1 MLDCCEILCLGD
13 IILDTYCEGL
23 VERISPEAPIP
34 ILKVESNKKKDLGGS
49 GNVARNITA
58 AGNKCHLISIVGNDN
73 NAKILRELCKV
84 TKDLTFD
91 LIVDKTRCTTKKQ
104 RFVSGNHQI
113 LRVDS
118 ETREYISSEVEDNI
132 FDRFLKN
139 LKHVNVVI
147 ISDYKKGMLTKS
159 LLKKIIRT
167 CRAKKKIVIID
178 PKDKDFS
185 IYANANI
192 ITPNQKELFEATD
205 PDLNVSDNS
214 VEKLSKEIIKLY
226 GFDTVITTRSSD
238 GISVVNKNSK
248 IFHLPS
254 RAKEVFDVSG
264 AGDTVVSYIASG
276 IVRKLSLT
284 DSVKEAN
291 EAAGIAVGR
300 FGTTRVF
307 REEIENRINS
317 NSKVCKLNELI
328 EQINMNKYK
337 KIGFTNGCFD
347 LIHQGHI
354 DYLKKS
360 SERCDFFI
368 LALNSDSS
376 VKKIKG
382 LSRPIIDQKERS
394 EILAH
399 YDFIDRIIIFD
410 EKTPLNIIKKI
421 RPQFLFKGDD
431 YKISQ
436 VVGAKEIERWG
447 GKVVLIKCIKGKS
460 TSKIIERIKN
470 GT

>member
-1 MLDCCEILCLGD
+1 MPESCEIICLGD
-13 IILDTYCEGL
+13 IILDTYCDGL

-34 ILKVESNKKKDLGGS
+34 ILKVKSDKKKDLGGS

-58 AGNKCHLISIVGNDN
+58 AGNKCHLISIVGNDS
-73 NAKILRELCKV
+73 NAKILRQLCKK
-84 TKDLTFD
+84 TEDLTFD
-91 LIVDKTRCTTKKQ
+91 LIVDKERCTTNKQ
-104 RFVSGNHQI
+104 RFVSGNQQI

-118 ETREYISSEVEDNI
+118 ESEEYISNRIENI
-132 FDRFLKN
+132 IFERFLKKLN
-139 LKHVNVVI
+139 FVNAVI

-159 LLKKIIRT
+159 LLKKIIHT
-167 CRAKKKIVIID
+167 CRAKKKIVIVD

-192 ITPNQKELFEATD
+192 ITPNQKELFEATE
-205 PDLNVSDNS
+205 PDLNVSDYS
-214 VEKLSKEIIKLY
+214 VDKLSKKIIKLH

-238 GISVVNKNSK
+238 GISVVNKNTK

-254 RAKEVFDVSG
+254 KAKEVFDVSG

-276 IVRKLSLT
+276 IVRKLSLI
-284 DSVKEAN
+284 DSVKQAN
-291 EAAGIAVGR
+291 EAAGVAVGR
-300 FGTTRVF
+300 FGTARVF
-307 REEIENRINS
+307 KEEVENRINKH
-317 NSKVCKLNELI
+317 SKICKLNELT
-328 EQINMNKYK
+328 EQIKMNKFK
-337 KIGFTNGCFD
+337 RIGFTNGCFD

-360 SERCDFFI
+360 SEKCDFFI

-382 LSRPIIDQKERS
+382 FSRPIICQSERS

-421 RPQFLFKGDD
+421 KPQFLFKGDD

-436 VVGAKEIERWG
+436 VVGAKEIKKWG

>member
-1 MLDCCEILCLGD
+1 MVNSCQILCLGD
-13 IILDTYCEGL
+13 IILDAYCEGL

-34 ILKVESNKKKDLGGS
+34 ILKVENNKKKDLGGS

-73 NAKILRELCKV
+73 NAKLLRDLCKK
-84 TKDLTFD
+84 TRDLTFD
-91 LIVDKTRCTTKKQ
+91 LVVDKTRKTTKKQ
-104 RFVSGNHQI
+104 RFVSGNQQI

-118 ETREYISSEVEDNI
+118 ESKEYITTKIEDNV
-132 FDRFLKN
+132 FKKFLK
-139 LKHVNVVI
+139 KIKSVNVVV

-159 LLKKIIRT
+159 LLTKIIDK
-167 CRAKKKIVIID
+167 CRNMKKIVIID

-192 ITPNQKELFEATD
+192 ITPNQKELFEATE
-205 PDLNVSDNS
+205 PESNVSDYS
-214 VEKLSKEIIKLY
+214 VEKLSKKIIKLY
-226 GFDTVITTRSSD
+226 GFDTVITTRSSE
-238 GISVVNKNSK
+238 GISLVNKNFK
-248 IFHLPS
+248 TLHLPS
-254 RAKEVFDVSG
+254 QAKEVFDVSG

-276 IVRKLSLT
+276 IVRELSII
-284 DSVKEAN
+284 DSVKQAN

-300 FGTTRVF
+300 FGTTTVL
-307 REEIENRINS
+307 REEIENRVNK
-317 NSKVCKLNELI
+317 NSKICKLSELI
-328 EQINMNKYK
+328 EQIRKNKYK
-337 KIGFTNGCFD
+337 RIGFTNGCFD
-347 LIHQGHI
+347 LIHQGHL

-360 SERCDFFI
+360 SEKCDFFI

-376 VKKIKG
+376 VKKLKG
-382 LSRPIIDQKERS
+382 LSRPIIDQSERS

-399 YDFIDRIIIFD
+399 YNFIDRIIIFD

>member
-34 ILKVESNKKKDLGGS
+34 ILKVESDKKKDLGGS

-73 NAKILRELCKV
+73 NAKILRELCKA

-118 ETREYISSEVEDNI
+118 ESREYISNEVEDNI
-132 FDRFLKN
+132 FDKFLKN
-139 LKHVNVVI
+139 LKYVNVVI

-192 ITPNQKELFEATD
+192 ITPNQKELFEATN
-205 PDLNVSDNS
+205 PGLNVSDNS
-214 VEKLSKEIIKLY
+214 VEKLSKEIIKLH

-284 DSVKEAN
+284 DSVKQAN

-307 REEIENRINS
+307 REEIENRINN

-328 EQINMNKYK
+328 EQISMNKYK
-337 KIGFTNGCFD
+337 RIGFTNGCFD

-368 LALNSDSS
+368 LAINSDSS

>member
-1 MLDCCEILCLGD
+1 MPESCKIICLGD
-13 IILDTYCEGL
+13 IILDTYCDGL

-34 ILKVESNKKKDLGGS
+34 ILKVENDKKKDLGGS

-58 AGNKCHLISIVGNDN
+58 AGNKCHLISIVGDDN
-73 NAKILRELCKV
+73 NGKILKELCKK
-84 TKDLTFD
+84 TKNLTFD
-91 LIVDKTRCTTKKQ
+91 LIVDKSRITTKKQ
-104 RFVSGNHQI
+104 RFVSESQQI

-118 ETREYISSEVEDNI
+118 ESKEYISSI
-132 FDRFLKN
+132 
-139 LKHVNVVI
+139 
-147 ISDYKKGMLTKS
+147 
-159 LLKKIIRT
+159 
-167 CRAKKKIVIID
+167 CRAKKKIVIVD
-178 PKDKDFS
+178 PKDRDFS
-185 IYANANI
+185 IYANANV
-192 ITPNQKELFEATD
+192 ITPNQKELFEATE
-205 PDLNVSDNS
+205 PDLNVNDYS
-214 VEKLSKEIIKLY
+214 VDKLSKKIIKQY
-226 GFDTVITTRSSD
+226 GFDTVVTTRSSD
-238 GISVVNKNSK
+238 GISVVNKNTK
-248 IFHLPS
+248 ILHLPS

-307 REEIENRINS
+307 REEIENRINK
-317 NSKVCKLNELI
+317 NSKICKLNELI
-328 EQINMNKYK
+328 EQIKVNKYK
-337 KIGFTNGCFD
+337 RIGFTNGCFD

-354 DYLKKS
+354 DYLKQS
-360 SERCDFFI
+360 SEKCDFFI

-376 VKKIKG
+376 VRKIKG
-382 LSRPIIDQKERS
+382 FSRPIVGQSERS

-410 EKTPLNIIKKI
+410 EKTPLSIIKKI

>member
-1 MLDCCEILCLGD
+1 MPESCEIICLGD
-13 IILDTYCEGL
+13 IILDTYCDGL

-34 ILKVESNKKKDLGGS
+34 ILKVKSDKKKDLGGS

-58 AGNKCHLISIVGNDN
+58 ARNKCHLISIVGDDN
-73 NAKILRELCKV
+73 NAEILRKLCKR
-84 TKDLTFD
+84 TEELTFD
-91 LIVDKTRCTTKKQ
+91 LVVDKTRCTTVKQ
-104 RFVSGNHQI
+104 RFVSGNQQI

-118 ETREYISSEVEDNI
+118 ESKENISNMIEDKI
-132 FDRFLKN
+132 FERFLKK
-139 LKHVNVVI
+139 LKYVTVVI

-159 LLKKIIRT
+159 LLKKIIDT
-167 CRAKKKIVIID
+167 CRVEKKIVIVD

-185 IYANANI
+185 IYSNANI
-192 ITPNQKELFEATD
+192 ITPNQKELFDATE
-205 PDLNVSDNS
+205 PDLNISDYS
-214 VEKLSKEIIKLY
+214 VERLSKKIIKQY

-238 GISVVNKNSK
+238 GISVVNKNTK
-248 IFHLPS
+248 ILHLPS

-284 DSVKEAN
+284 ESVKEAN
-291 EAAGIAVGR
+291 EAAGVAVGR

-307 REEIENRINS
+307 REEIENRINK
-317 NSKVCKLNELI
+317 NSKICKLNELI
-328 EQINMNKYK
+328 EQIKVYKNKR
-337 KIGFTNGCFD
+337 IGFTNGCFD

-360 SERCDFFI
+360 SEKCDFFI

-382 LSRPIIDQKERS
+382 SSRPIVDQNERS

-399 YDFIDRIIIFD
+399 YDFIDRIIIFN

-421 RPQFLFKGDD
+421 KPQFLFKGDD